1 MCPKWKK
8 IHITRLNG
16 TNIFEFDLV
25 NLFGSELY
33 QFTIVAQ
40 VGKYGP
46 WTSCIKCVVVC
57 YSSADIK
64 LINIYSYALFFTF
77 NREKIATLIEL
88 FLQNSLL

>member
-8 IHITRLNG
+8 PNITRLNG

-40 VGKYGP
+40 VGNMAPGP
-46 WTSCIKCVVVC
+46 LV
-57 YSSADIK
+57 
-64 LINIYSYALFFTF
+64 
-77 NREKIATLIEL
+77 
-88 FLQNSLL
+88 

>member
-1 MCPKWKK
+1 MKK
-8 IHITRLNG
+8 PHITRLNG

-40 VGKYGP
+40 EGEYGP
-46 WTSCIKCVVVC
+46 WTSCIKCIVVC

-64 LINIYSYALFFTF
+64 LINIYSYALFFLHLT
-77 NREKIATLIEL
+77 EKK
-88 FLQNSLL
+88 LQP